1 MSTVNVFDGGVWLSP
16 DLPVGYGNAISSP
29 ATVLAD
35 MVAQGVYYR
44 EIGGESDAILINAGD
59 SKLISMYKSL
69 ENQRACSQ
77 FVARSSNIGGQNRVR
92 WVHRPLALSMT
103 TEQMLK
109 SIGVNQTVSDDFS
122 SLSTINQAL
131 AGHFIQIWS
140 S

>member
-1 MSTVNVFDGGVWLSP
+1 
-16 DLPVGYGNAISSP
+16 
-29 ATVLAD
+29 
-35 MVAQGVYYR
+35 MVSQGVYYR
-44 EIGGESDAILINAGD
+44 EIGGDSDAILINAGD
-59 SKLISMYKSL
+59 TKLISMYKSL
-69 ENQRACSQ
+69 ENQRAMSQ
-77 FVARSSNIGGQNRVR
+77 FVARSSNIGGQNKVR
-92 WVHRPLALSMT
+92 WVHRSLALSMT